1 MSNDLDEAT
10 RLLTDLITTIETA
23 IAEAEDEGAKKHL
36 QEALRHTQQAAARIV
51 ALTAQGN

>member
-10 RLLTDLITTIETA
+10 RLLNDLIRTIETA
-23 IAEAEDEGAKKHL
+23 ITEAEDEGAKKHL
-36 QEALRHTQQAAARIV
+36 EEALDHTQKAAARIA

>member
-10 RLLTDLITTIETA
+10 RLLSDLIRTIETA
-23 IAEAEDEGAKKHL
+23 ITEAEDTGAKEHL
-36 QEALRHTQQAAARIV
+36 EEALRHTQKAAARIA